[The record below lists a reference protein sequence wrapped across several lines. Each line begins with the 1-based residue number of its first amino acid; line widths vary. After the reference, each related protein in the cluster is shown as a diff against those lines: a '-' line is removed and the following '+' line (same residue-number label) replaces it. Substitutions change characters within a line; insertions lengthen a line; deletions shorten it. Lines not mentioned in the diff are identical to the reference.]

1 MAQHFTLHEIVASL
15 GGQVDLGQPEQA
27 KSLKISR
34 LASLK
39 QAKPGMISF
48 FNDTKIYAIITG
60 DAGFCRDFASRASC
74 LDWIAMYPH
83 G

>member
-48 FNDTKIYAIITG
+48 FNDTKYTQ
-60 DAGFCRDFASRASC
+60 
-74 LDWIAMYPH
+74 
-83 G
+83 